1 MYNIYITYQ
10 SFTDKNKKGR
20 INLPPKYFQFLLYTF
35 YENLHEHRHTIFQG
49 LFIQE
54 TFRFNVIRIQF
65 SSFQTQAGL
74 FEKHIPLFCE
84 DRL

>member
-1 MYNIYITYQ
+1 MKTSMSIVIP
-10 SFTDKNKKGR
+10 F
-20 INLPPKYFQFLLYTF
+20 
-35 YENLHEHRHTIFQG
+35 FQG

>member
-10 SFTDKNKKGR
+10 SFTDKKIKKGELTS
-20 INLPPKYFQFLLYTF
+20 LPNIFDFYYIL
-35 YENLHEHRHTIFQG
+35 YENLHEHVIPFQG